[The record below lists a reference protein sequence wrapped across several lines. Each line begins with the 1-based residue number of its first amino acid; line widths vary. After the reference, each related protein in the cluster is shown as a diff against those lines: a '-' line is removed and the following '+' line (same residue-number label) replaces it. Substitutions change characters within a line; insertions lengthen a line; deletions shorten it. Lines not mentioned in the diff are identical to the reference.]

1 MKKIRIFKKNNN
13 LSQLFKTKRRFKNNR
28 IIIKRKLLSKYLKKS
43 FRYNYSRFVL
53 ILLSQTNR
61 VFVMKVKQQTMK
73 LKRLKFKNIIIIKEI
88 KVK

>member
-1 MKKIRIFKKNNN
+1 M
-13 LSQLFKTKRRFKNNR
+13 
-28 IIIKRKLLSKYLKKS
+28 YLKKS
-43 FRYNYSRFVL
+43 FRYNYSRFIL

>member
-1 MKKIRIFKKNNN
+1 M
-13 LSQLFKTKRRFKNNR
+13 
-28 IIIKRKLLSKYLKKS
+28 YLKKS

-88 KVK
+88 KVKWMEDLAIKN

>member
-13 LSQLFKTKRRFKNNR
+13 LSQLFKTKRSFKNNR
-28 IIIKRKLLSKYLKKS
+28 IIIKRKLLSMYLKKS